1 MVREGFKKKME
12 NSTLR
17 GRSGSARVIFHFK
30 FFLDAIATLD
40 LGYERES
47 QIFIIGILE
56 CFVRIFPN
64 IGL

>member
-1 MVREGFKKKME
+1 MVYQMVREGFKKKEME

-40 LGYERES
+40 LG
-47 QIFIIGILE
+47 
-56 CFVRIFPN
+56 
-64 IGL
+64 